1 MTFRSDPD
9 LVDACLRGD
18 TSAWDAVVDRYA
30 RLVWSTC
37 RAEGVPHADCED
49 LMQNVFTSL
58 VNRLA
63 AVRDRERLSSWL
75 ITAARRECWRWK
87 RRRNAARMRTA
98 AGADID
104 EVPLP
109 GSDPVG
115 ERRQL
120 VREGLERL
128 DERCRELLVV
138 LFSASGEPNYGQVG
152 RQLGMPV
159 GSIGP
164 TRARCLGKLGA
175 ILRELGVGAAGEGS

>member
-1 MTFRSDPD
+1 
-9 LVDACLRGD
+9 
-18 TSAWDAVVDRYA
+18 
-30 RLVWSTC
+30 
-37 RAEGVPHADCED
+37 
-49 LMQNVFTSL
+49 MQNVFASL

-87 RRRNAARMRTA
+87 RRRTVARVRTA
-98 AGADID
+98 AGTEID

-109 GSDPVG
+109 ESDPVG

-128 DERCRELLVV
+128 DERCRELLVT
-138 LFSASGEPNYGQVG
+138 LFSASGDPSYTQVG

-159 GSIGP
+159 GGIGP
-164 TRARCLGKLGA
+164 TRARCLDKLGA
-175 ILRELGVGAAGEGS
+175 ILRQLGVGGLGERS